1 MHTTTDTV
9 VDLVFSIQETMVDLE
24 SYIPMID
31 AILSVANPDQATPKK
46 IRKALQ
52 ELFSVDLDNYRKDI
66 NKIIVDRFQ
75 ESQKHPKRL
84 VSYEELQKQDE
95 ATAKRLSNASKKRT
109 KSSAGSKKRKTREGS
124 GNSGGFNRTKVVLTE
139 PLSEFLGETESTRTQ
154 VVKLVWDYIKR
165 NNLQN
170 PEDKRE
176 ILCDEKMKPIFG
188 DRVTM
193 FSMNKTL
200 SKFIRNSSD
209 VTSSKTKSQEK
220 VSSPREHDNKQNQ
233 VPQEEQDKNELE
245 DQNNVERHLGE
256 Q

>member
-1 MHTTTDTV
+1 
-9 VDLVFSIQETMVDLE
+9 MVDLE
-24 SYIPMID
+24 SYVPMID

-52 ELFSVDLDNYRKDI
+52 ELFSVDLDNHRKDI

-95 ATAKRLSNASKKRT
+95 ATAKRLTNGSKKRT

-124 GNSGGFNRTKVVLTE
+124 GNSGGFNRTKVMLAE

-154 VVKLVWDYIKR
+154 VVKSVWDYIKR

-188 DRVTM
+188 DKVTM

-209 VTSSKTKSQEK
+209 VTPSKTESQEK
-220 VSSPREHDNKQNQ
+220 ESSPREHDNNQNQ
-233 VPQEEQDKNELE
+233 APQEEQGENELE
-245 DQNNVERHLGE
+245 DQNKVERHLGE